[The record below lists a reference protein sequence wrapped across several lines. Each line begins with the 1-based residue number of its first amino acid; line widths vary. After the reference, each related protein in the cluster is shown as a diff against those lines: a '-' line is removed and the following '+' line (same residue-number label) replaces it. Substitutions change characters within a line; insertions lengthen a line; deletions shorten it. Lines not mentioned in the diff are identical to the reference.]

1 MIRKLS
7 ATSRAGTIRE
17 HNNQGKTVQHAEC
30 ESGSFCCTLEHGKNK
45 ERDRDPQNWVGAL
58 PAKLFSNKTYVFQCT
73 KKRWG
78 NDFVSPKVYTGKPF
92 SHATDTKKPGLT
104 RLCMAFDQTPSKL
117 HFPLPCRIAQPLQ
130 SVVGGSYCCL

>member
-1 MIRKLS
+1 MFLKHKPRGFLEAVLAGTMIRKLS

-58 PAKLFSNKTYVFQCT
+58 PSASSTELCWVIMRLRF
-73 KKRWG
+73 G
-78 NDFVSPKVYTGKPF
+78 
-92 SHATDTKKPGLT
+92 ATNV
-104 RLCMAFDQTPSKL
+104 M
-117 HFPLPCRIAQPLQ
+117 
-130 SVVGGSYCCL
+130 

>member
-1 MIRKLS
+1 M
-7 ATSRAGTIRE
+7 
-17 HNNQGKTVQHAEC
+17 
-30 ESGSFCCTLEHGKNK
+30 
-45 ERDRDPQNWVGAL
+45 GAL
-58 PAKLFSNKTYVFQCT
+58 PAKLFLIKPMYFNALKSGG
-73 KKRWG
+73 G

>member
-1 MIRKLS
+1 MFLKHKPRGFLEAVLAGTMIRKLS

-58 PAKLFSNKTYVFQCT
+58 PAKIFLI
-73 KKRWG
+73 
-78 NDFVSPKVYTGKPF
+78 KPMYF
-92 SHATDTKKPGLT
+92 NALKSGEAMCLYHQMARLASQFISVASKKPELPGCN
-104 RLCMAFDQTPSKL
+104 LC
-117 HFPLPCRIAQPLQ
+117 R
-130 SVVGGSYCCL
+130 

>member
-1 MIRKLS
+1 MFLKHKPRGFLEAVLAGTMIRKLS

-58 PAKLFSNKTYVFQCT
+58 PAKLFLT
-73 KKRWG
+73 KPMYFNALKSG
-78 NDFVSPKVYTGKPF
+78 GAMILYHQKYTLASRF
-92 SHATDTKKPGLT
+92 LM
-104 RLCMAFDQTPSKL
+104 RQTQKN
-117 HFPLPCRIAQPLQ
+117 R
-130 SVVGGSYCCL
+130 G